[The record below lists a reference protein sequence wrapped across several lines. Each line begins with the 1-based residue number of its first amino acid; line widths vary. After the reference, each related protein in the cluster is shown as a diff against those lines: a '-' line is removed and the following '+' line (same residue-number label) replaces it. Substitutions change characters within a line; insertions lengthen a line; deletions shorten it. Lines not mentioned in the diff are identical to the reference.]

1 MKLKQNV
8 SKTFSLMSN
17 LKIAPTFT
25 LSIVCLCDKCWDFGR
40 FINAVFSDAF
50 HLFFPFHFFKKLG
63 SRILDVVVL
72 KIYLFYQRVFSLQ

>member
-8 SKTFSLMSN
+8 SLMSN
-17 LKIAPTFT
+17 LKIVPTFT
-25 LSIVCLCDKCWDFGR
+25 LSIVCLCDKCWDFER
-40 FINAVFSDAF
+40 FINVVFSDAF

-72 KIYLFYQRVFSLQ
+72 KIYLFYQRMFSLQ